1 MDKKPLIEIKDLV
14 KKFGSFTA
22 LNGVSLDVYPGEV
35 HALLGDNGAGKS
47 TLLDALC
54 FGLYGKGFRNLKKD
68 LLINSINQKELVVE
82 VEFSIGKRN
91 YKVIRGAKPNKF
103 ELHTNGKMVNQDA
116 TMKDYQEHLE
126 KNILKMS
133 YRSFTQVAILGSANF
148 TPFMQLRA
156 VERRKLVE
164 DLLDISIFSTMQDML
179 KKKVSQHNLEVKE
192 TSHEVDLLHERISG
206 LNDQVDALQKN
217 REAKIKKYESTV
229 NETQNNINKILG
241 EVDEKTQNVVEKKRS
256 IKSKDNTEDRL
267 KQATDLERQL
277 ETARKKAIA
286 DVKFYE
292 ENDDCPVCKQGLEH
306 EHKEKCIKEREDK
319 AQEITQALGEIDKTI
334 SECHEQLQFINNI
347 QSEIDE
353 IQREIGLLQTEV
365 VSNQKYIKK
374 LQSEIEDLQ
383 NEIVGDNSVHDRLT
397 SAETDLDIL
406 EKKQESQT
414 EKQHYFELATMLLR
428 DQGVRQRIIK
438 QYVPIMNKMIN
449 KYLANLEFYV
459 GFELNEAFEETIKSR
474 FRDVFKYDNF
484 SQGEKMRI
492 DLALLFTWRA
502 VARLKNSVN
511 TNILILDEVFDSSLD
526 SQGTDDFLKL
536 LNTLNEKTNA
546 FIISHKGDQLYDKF
560 EEVIKFEKHKNFSR
574 IATA

>member
-1 MDKKPLIEIKDLV
+1 MIHFKKVRYKNLLSSGNRFTTFELDRSNTTLIV
-14 KKFGSFTA
+14 
-22 LNGVSLDVYPGEV
+22 
-35 HALLGDNGAGKS
+35 GDNGAGKS

-82 VEFSIGKRN
+82 IDFSIGKRD
-91 YKVIRGAKPNKF
+91 YKVVRGAKPNKF
-103 ELHTNGKMVNQDA
+103 ELYTNGKMVNQDA

-192 TSHEVDLLHERISG
+192 TSHEIDLLHERISG
-206 LNDQVDALQKN
+206 LNDQVNALQKN
-217 REAKIKKYESTV
+217 REVKIKKYESTV

-256 IKSKDNTEDRL
+256 IKSKDSTESRL

-277 ETARKKAIA
+277 ENARKKAIA

-292 ENDDCPVCKQGLEH
+292 ENDDCPVCKQGLDH
-306 EHKEKCIKEREDK
+306 DHKEKCIKEREEK
-319 AQEITQALGEIDKTI
+319 AEEITQALNDIDKTI
-334 SECHEQLQFINNI
+334 SECHDEIQRINVI

-374 LQSEIEDLQ
+374 LQGEIEDLQ
-383 NEIVGDNSVHDRLT
+383 NEVVGDSDVHDRLT
-397 SAETDLDIL
+397 TSETDLDIL
-406 EKKQESQT
+406 EKKQETQT
-414 EKQHYFELATMLLR
+414 ERQHYFELATMLLR

>member
-1 MDKKPLIEIKDLV
+1 MIHFKKVRYKNLLSSGNRFTTFELDRSNTTLIV
-14 KKFGSFTA
+14 
-22 LNGVSLDVYPGEV
+22 
-35 HALLGDNGAGKS
+35 GDNGAGKS

-82 VEFSIGKRN
+82 IDFSIGKRD
-91 YKVIRGAKPNKF
+91 YKVVRGAKPNKF
-103 ELHTNGKMVNQDA
+103 ELYTNGKMVNQDA

-192 TSHEVDLLHERISG
+192 TSHEIDLLHERISG
-206 LNDQVDALQKN
+206 LNDQVNALQKN
-217 REAKIKKYESTV
+217 REVKIKKYESTV

-256 IKSKDNTEDRL
+256 IKSKDSTESRL

-292 ENDDCPVCKQGLEH
+292 ENDDCPVCKQGLDH
-306 EHKEKCIKEREDK
+306 DHKEKCIKEREDK
-319 AQEITQALGEIDKTI
+319 AEEITQALNDIDKTI
-334 SECHEQLQFINNI
+334 GECRDEIQRINVI

-374 LQSEIEDLQ
+374 LQGEIEDLQ
-383 NEIVGDNSVHDRLT
+383 NEVVGDSDVHDRLT
-397 SAETDLDIL
+397 TSETDLDIL
-406 EKKQESQT
+406 EKKQETQT
-414 EKQHYFELATMLLR
+414 ERQHYFELATMLLR

>member
-1 MDKKPLIEIKDLV
+1 MIHFKKVRYKNLLSSGNRFTTFELDRSNTTLIV
-14 KKFGSFTA
+14 
-22 LNGVSLDVYPGEV
+22 
-35 HALLGDNGAGKS
+35 GDNGAGKS

-82 VEFSIGKRN
+82 IDFSIGKRD
-91 YKVIRGAKPNKF
+91 YKVVRGAKPNKF
-103 ELHTNGKMVNQDA
+103 ELYTNGKMVNQDA

-192 TSHEVDLLHERISG
+192 TSHEIDLLHERISG
-206 LNDQVDALQKN
+206 LNDQVNALQKN
-217 REAKIKKYESTV
+217 REVKIKKYESTV

-256 IKSKDNTEDRL
+256 IKSKDSTESRL

-292 ENDDCPVCKQGLEH
+292 ENDDCPVCKQGLDH
-306 EHKEKCIKEREDK
+306 DHKEKCIKEREDK
-319 AQEITQALGEIDKTI
+319 AEEITQALNDIDKTI
-334 SECHEQLQFINNI
+334 GECRDEIQRINVI

-374 LQSEIEDLQ
+374 LQGEIEDLQ
-383 NEIVGDNSVHDRLT
+383 NEVVGDSDVHDRLT
-397 SAETDLDIL
+397 SSETDLDIL
-406 EKKQESQT
+406 EKKQETQT
-414 EKQHYFELATMLLR
+414 ERQHYFELATMLLR

>member
-1 MDKKPLIEIKDLV
+1 MIHFKKVRYKNLLSSGNRFTTFELDRSNTTLIV
-14 KKFGSFTA
+14 
-22 LNGVSLDVYPGEV
+22 
-35 HALLGDNGAGKS
+35 GDNGAGKS

-82 VEFSIGKRN
+82 IDFSIGKRD
-91 YKVIRGAKPNKF
+91 YKVVRGAKPNKF
-103 ELHTNGKMVNQDA
+103 ELYTNGKMVNQDA

-206 LNDQVDALQKN
+206 LNDQVNALQKN

-256 IKSKDNTEDRL
+256 IKSKDSTESRL
-267 KQATDLERQL
+267 KQATDLEKQL
-277 ETARKKAIA
+277 ENARKKAIA

-292 ENDDCPVCKQGLEH
+292 ENDDCPVCKQGLDH
-306 EHKEKCIKEREDK
+306 DHKEKCIKEREDK
-319 AQEITQALGEIDKTI
+319 AEEITQALNDIDKTI
-334 SECHEQLQFINNI
+334 SECHDEIQRINVI

-353 IQREIGLLQTEV
+353 IQREIGLAQTEI

-374 LQSEIEDLQ
+374 LQGEIEDLQ
-383 NEIVGDNSVHDRLT
+383 NEVVGDSDVHDRLT
-397 SAETDLDIL
+397 TSETDLDIL
-406 EKKQESQT
+406 EKKQETQT
-414 EKQHYFELATMLLR
+414 ERQHYFELATMLLR

-536 LNTLNEKTNA
+536 LNAL
-546 FIISHKGDQLYDKF
+546 IISHKGDQLYDKF
-560 EEVIKFEKHKNFSR
+560 EEVIRFEKYKNFSR

>member
-1 MDKKPLIEIKDLV
+1 MIHFKKVRYKNLLSSGNRFTTFELDRSNTTLIV
-14 KKFGSFTA
+14 
-22 LNGVSLDVYPGEV
+22 
-35 HALLGDNGAGKS
+35 GDNGAGKS

-68 LLINSINQKELVVE
+68 LLINSINQKDLVVE
-82 VEFSIGKRN
+82 VDFSIGKRD

-103 ELHTNGKMVNQDA
+103 ELYTNGKMVNQDA

-192 TSHEVDLLHERISG
+192 TTHEIDLLHERISG
-206 LNDQVDALQKN
+206 LNDQVSALQKN

-241 EVDEKTQNVVEKKRS
+241 EVDEKTKNVVEKKRS
-256 IKSKDNTEDRL
+256 IKSKDSTESRL

-292 ENDDCPVCKQGLEH
+292 ENDDCPVCKQGLDH
-306 EHKEKCIKEREDK
+306 DHKEKCIKEREDK
-319 AQEITQALGEIDKTI
+319 AEEITQALSDIDKTI
-334 SECHEQLQFINNI
+334 SECHDEIQRINVI

-353 IQREIGLLQTEV
+353 IQREIGLLQTEI

-374 LQSEIEDLQ
+374 LQGEIEDLQ
-383 NEIVGDNSVHDRLT
+383 NEVVGDSDVHDRLT
-397 SAETDLDIL
+397 TSETDLDIL

-414 EKQHYFELATMLLR
+414 ERQHYFELATMLLR

-536 LNTLNEKTNA
+536 LNALNEKTNA
-546 FIISHKGDQLYDKF
+546 FIISHKGDALYDKF
-560 EEVIKFEKHKNFSR
+560 EEVIRFEKYKNFSR
-574 IATA
+574 IAIS

>member
-1 MDKKPLIEIKDLV
+1 MIHFKKVRYKNLLSSGNRFTTFELDRSNTTLIV
-14 KKFGSFTA
+14 
-22 LNGVSLDVYPGEV
+22 
-35 HALLGDNGAGKS
+35 GDNGAGKS

-82 VEFSIGKRN
+82 IDFSIGKRD
-91 YKVIRGAKPNKF
+91 YKVVRGAKPNKF
-103 ELHTNGKMVNQDA
+103 ELYTNGKMVNQDA
-116 TMKDYQEHLE
+116 TMKYYQEHLE

-192 TSHEVDLLHERISG
+192 TSHEIDLLHERISG
-206 LNDQVDALQKN
+206 LNEQVNALQKN
-217 REAKIKKYESTV
+217 REVKIKKYESTV

-256 IKSKDNTEDRL
+256 IKSKDSTESRL

-292 ENDDCPVCKQGLEH
+292 ENDDCPVCKQGLDH
-306 EHKEKCIKEREDK
+306 DHKEKCIKEREDK
-319 AQEITQALGEIDKTI
+319 AEEITQALNDIDKTI
-334 SECHEQLQFINNI
+334 SECHDEIQRINVI

-374 LQSEIEDLQ
+374 LQGEIEDLQ
-383 NEIVGDNSVHDRLT
+383 NEVVGDSDVHDRLT
-397 SAETDLDIL
+397 TSETDLDIL
-406 EKKQESQT
+406 EKKQETQT
-414 EKQHYFELATMLLR
+414 ERQHYFELATMLLR